1 MLPETAVAALACSR
15 IGAVYLPMFSG
26 YGAEA
31 VAGRLRDAEAKL
43 LITADGF
50 YRRGRQIR
58 MKEVAD
64 AAADQAPSVER
75 VLVVPRLGIETAW
88 REGRDVRWQDA
99 LGNGEESAPAADTD
113 ADEPFM
119 VIYTSGTTG
128 PPKGAVHVH
137 AGFPVKAAQDMAHS
151 FDLQPG
157 DTLFWLTDMGWVMG
171 PLSLTAALLLGATTL
186 LYDGAPDF
194 PEPDRIWAMAERHR
208 VTHLGLSPTLIR
220 SLMTKGDEWVRRH
233 DRSAL
238 RVLGSTGE
246 PWTLDAWLWYFRQVG
261 GECLPIVNYSGGT
274 EATGGILTCT
284 TVEPIKACSFA
295 GPAPGMDAAVLD
307 EEGKPVAGRVGELAV
322 RQPWVGMTQGFWK
335 DPDRYLRTYWERVP
349 GTWVHGD
356 WALRDPDGF
365 WYILGRS
372 DDTLKVA
379 GKRVGPAEVE
389 SAALSH
395 PAVRDAVAVGLPH
408 AVKGEALAV
417 FVVLRDGALPDESLR
432 EEIRR
437 AVGYELGK
445 ALLPDEIR
453 FVADLPRTRNGKL
466 LRRLVRASYLGQEPG
481 DVSSLDNP
489 DALRAVRESA

>member
-1 MLPETAVAALACSR
+1 
-15 IGAVYLPMFSG
+15 
-26 YGAEA
+26 
-31 VAGRLRDAEAKL
+31 
-43 LITADGF
+43 
-50 YRRGRQIR
+50 
-58 MKEVAD
+58 
-64 AAADQAPSVER
+64 
-75 VLVVPRLGIETAW
+75 
-88 REGRDVRWQDA
+88 
-99 LGNGEESAPAADTD
+99 
-113 ADEPFM
+113 
-119 VIYTSGTTG
+119 
-128 PPKGAVHVH
+128 
-137 AGFPVKAAQDMAHS
+137 
-151 FDLQPG
+151 
-157 DTLFWLTDMGWVMG
+157 
-171 PLSLTAALLLGATTL
+171 
-186 LYDGAPDF
+186 
-194 PEPDRIWAMAERHR
+194 
-208 VTHLGLSPTLIR
+208 
-220 SLMTKGDEWVRRH
+220 
-233 DRSAL
+233 
-238 RVLGSTGE
+238 
-246 PWTLDAWLWYFRQVG
+246 
-261 GECLPIVNYSGGT
+261 
-274 EATGGILTCT
+274 
-284 TVEPIKACSFA
+284 
-295 GPAPGMDAAVLD
+295 
-307 EEGKPVAGRVGELAV
+307 
-322 RQPWVGMTQGFWK
+322 MTQGFWK